1 MGAIV
6 CCVIQS
12 ILLIRLTLRGGA
24 LMSSVNYVRHI
35 TSINS
40 LAIMSRDG
48 ISLTAALVK
57 SETSDGQKLCMVLL
71 LRITDG

>member
-1 MGAIV
+1 
-6 CCVIQS
+6 
-12 ILLIRLTLRGGA
+12 
-24 LMSSVNYVRHI
+24 MSSVNYVRHI